1 MSLGQYCKH
10 KSRCYLPSTHGLTTL
25 SAESS
30 AGEERVTPFAVETG
44 PESVSSSSAAAD
56 MERQPPSTD
65 QRAVS
70 TIQHD
75 EMEDVHNESK
85 RAKIIGGMEVCV
97 LDDGYDEWPDEP
109 GLLLENQE
117 GSE

>member
-1 MSLGQYCKH
+1 MLPAVNAWPHHSV
-10 KSRCYLPSTHGLTTL
+10 SRVKCGRRTSHAICRGDR
-25 SAESS
+25 A
-30 AGEERVTPFAVETG
+30 R
-44 PESVSSSSAAAD
+44 SVSSSSAAAD